1 MTREITRRVGSTGC
15 VDGVDRCDAMPSEW
29 EEMTVPRSEYEEQPV
44 APDLAAVLDEQ
55 AEYSMAGP
63 PGGDLHDAG
72 YVPPDR
78 PYVLDDAQA
87 TTYGGVEQGDTLD
100 ERLHRERPDV
110 DVDTPPSDAEG
121 DRAGRLE
128 ASADAPD
135 TWNAESLDAVDVGL
149 SGGAATAEEAAV
161 HVLPAEEMGEAPGSL
176 AAELDDEDLLDD
188 ALGIDD
194 RAPENLEQRPEEDVR
209 VGRTST
215 GDDLGDEVD
224 K

>member
-1 MTREITRRVGSTGC
+1 MAER
-15 VDGVDRCDAMPSEW
+15 
-29 EEMTVPRSEYEEQPV
+29 EYEEQPV

-55 AEYSMAGP
+55 AEYTMAGP

-78 PYVLDDAQA
+78 PYALDDDQVTA
-87 TTYGGVEQGDTLD
+87 YGGVEQGDTLD

-110 DVDTPPSDAEG
+110 DIDTPASYAEG

-128 ASADAPD
+128 AFAHAPD
-135 TWNAESLDAVDVGL
+135 TWSAASLDAVDMGV

-161 HVLPAEEMGEAPGSL
+161 HVLPAEEMGEAPETL
-176 AAELDDEDLLDD
+176 ASDLDDEDLLDD
-188 ALGIDD
+188 ALGVDV
-194 RAPENLEQRPEEDVR
+194 RAPENLEQRPEEEVR

-215 GDDLGDEVD
+215 GDDLGSEVNR
-224 K
+224 

>member
-1 MTREITRRVGSTGC
+1 
-15 VDGVDRCDAMPSEW
+15 MPSEW
-29 EEMTVPRSEYEEQPV
+29 EEMTVPKSEYEEQPV

-72 YVPPDR
+72 YVPADR
-78 PYVLDDAQA
+78 PYVLDDDQS
-87 TTYGGVEQGDTLD
+87 TTYGGVGQGDTLD

-110 DVDTPPSDAEG
+110 DPDTPSSDAEG

-128 ASADAPD
+128 AFADAPD
-135 TWNAESLDAVDVGL
+135 TWNAGSLDAVDVGI

-161 HVLPAEEMGEAPGSL
+161 HVLPADEMGEAPEPL
-176 AAELDDEDLLDD
+176 ADELDDEDLLDD

-194 RAPENLEQRPEEDVR
+194 RAPENLEERPEEDVR

-215 GDDLGDEVD
+215 GDDLGADAM
-224 K
+224 

>member
-1 MTREITRRVGSTGC
+1 
-15 VDGVDRCDAMPSEW
+15 
-29 EEMTVPRSEYEEQPV
+29 MTVPKSEYEEQPV

-78 PYVLDDAQA
+78 PYVLDDDQA
-87 TTYGGVEQGDTLD
+87 TTYGGVKQGDTLD

-110 DVDTPPSDAEG
+110 DPDTAVSDAEG
-121 DRAGRLE
+121 DRAGRLA
-128 ASADAPD
+128 ASVDAPD
-135 TWNAESLDAVDVGL
+135 TWNAASLDAVDVGV

-161 HVLPAEEMGEAPGSL
+161 HVLPAEEMGEAPDVL
-176 AAELDDEDLLDD
+176 AADLDDEDLLGD
-188 ALGIDD
+188 ALGVDD
-194 RAPENLEQRPEEDVR
+194 RSPENLEERPEEDVR

-215 GDDLGDEVD
+215 GDDLGDEAGT
-224 K
+224 

>member
-1 MTREITRRVGSTGC
+1 
-15 VDGVDRCDAMPSEW
+15 
-29 EEMTVPRSEYEEQPV
+29 V

-55 AEYSMAGP
+55 TEYSMAGP

-78 PYVLDDAQA
+78 PYVLDDDQV
-87 TTYGGVEQGDTLD
+87 TTYGGVNHGDTLD

-121 DRAGRLE
+121 DRAGRLKAAAE
-128 ASADAPD
+128 APD
-135 TWNAESLDAVDVGL
+135 TWNAASLDAVDVGI

-161 HVLPAEEMGEAPGSL
+161 HVLPAEEMGEAPDVL
-176 AAELDDEDLLDD
+176 AADLDDEDLLND
-188 ALGIDD
+188 ALGVDD
-194 RAPENLEQRPEEDVR
+194 RAPEDLEERPEEAVR

-215 GDDLGDEVD
+215 GDDLSDD
-224 K
+224 ANN